1 MKTLLLIAIFSL
13 TDVCFA
19 AAGDIDDFFVSFLKG
34 EQTVFESNKKVSRRE
49 IQRMRVEIWTA
60 WREAVNENEEFKLA
74 KMDKDTVV
82 SAGKWKLP
90 PELENNA
97 VMNFTLFNK
106 GKKPLT
112 GYPLFLYLHGSGP
125 KEKEYARGLE
135 LTKGFNDAPSVY
147 FVPQIPNEGGY
158 YRWWQRAKIYAWER
172 LLRLAMVSGDYN
184 PDKIYIVGISE
195 GAYGTQRLTS
205 YFADYLAGG
214 GAMAGGEPLKNAPA
228 VNCAN
233 TAFSL
238 ITGSYD
244 AGFYRNTLTG
254 YTAEAFDELAQG
266 KDSMYMHRIELIPGK
281 GHSID
286 YSTTT
291 PWLSQFTR
299 DPYPKYVS
307 WENFPVDGCYR
318 KGFHNL
324 M

>member
-34 EQTVFESNKKVSRRE
+34 EQTVFESNKRRE

-214 GAMAGGEPLKNAPA
+214 GAMAGGELRQYGFLAHNGVIRRRILPQHAHRVHGRGFRRTGTGKRQHVHAPHRTDSRERAQHRLLYHYA
-228 VNCAN
+228 V
-233 TAFSL
+233 AFTVHPRPVSEIRKL
-238 ITGSYD
+238 GKFP
-244 AGFYRNTLTG
+244 GRRL
-254 YTAEAFDELAQG
+254 LPQG
-266 KDSMYMHRIELIPGK
+266 IP
-281 GHSID
+281 
-286 YSTTT
+286 
-291 PWLSQFTR
+291 
-299 DPYPKYVS
+299 
-307 WENFPVDGCYR
+307 
-318 KGFHNL
+318 
-324 M
+324 

>member
-112 GYPLFLYLHGSGP
+112 G
-125 KEKEYARGLE
+125 
-135 LTKGFNDAPSVY
+135 
-147 FVPQIPNEGGY
+147 
-158 YRWWQRAKIYAWER
+158 
-172 LLRLAMVSGDYN
+172 
-184 PDKIYIVGISE
+184 
-195 GAYGTQRLTS
+195 
-205 YFADYLAGG
+205 
-214 GAMAGGEPLKNAPA
+214 
-228 VNCAN
+228 
-233 TAFSL
+233 
-238 ITGSYD
+238 
-244 AGFYRNTLTG
+244 
-254 YTAEAFDELAQG
+254 
-266 KDSMYMHRIELIPGK
+266 
-281 GHSID
+281 
-286 YSTTT
+286 
-291 PWLSQFTR
+291 
-299 DPYPKYVS
+299 
-307 WENFPVDGCYR
+307 
-318 KGFHNL
+318 
-324 M
+324 

>member
-184 PDKIYIVGISE
+184 PDKLYIVAISE
-195 GAYGTQRLTS
+195 
-205 YFADYLAGG
+205 
-214 GAMAGGEPLKNAPA
+214 
-228 VNCAN
+228 
-233 TAFSL
+233 
-238 ITGSYD
+238 
-244 AGFYRNTLTG
+244 
-254 YTAEAFDELAQG
+254 
-266 KDSMYMHRIELIPGK
+266 
-281 GHSID
+281 
-286 YSTTT
+286 
-291 PWLSQFTR
+291 
-299 DPYPKYVS
+299 
-307 WENFPVDGCYR
+307 
-318 KGFHNL
+318 
-324 M
+324 

>member
-147 FVPQIPNEGGY
+147 FVPQ
-158 YRWWQRAKIYAWER
+158 YRTKEAI
-172 LLRLAMVSGDYN
+172 
-184 PDKIYIVGISE
+184 
-195 GAYGTQRLTS
+195 T
-205 YFADYLAGG
+205 AGG
-214 GAMAGGEPLKNAPA
+214 SAPRF
-228 VNCAN
+228 
-233 TAFSL
+233 TH
-238 ITGSYD
+238 
-244 AGFYRNTLTG
+244 
-254 YTAEAFDELAQG
+254 G
-266 KDSMYMHRIELIPGK
+266 KDSCAWPWCRATITPTK
-281 GHSID
+281 SI
-286 YSTTT
+286 S
-291 PWLSQFTR
+291 
-299 DPYPKYVS
+299 
-307 WENFPVDGCYR
+307 
-318 KGFHNL
+318 
-324 M
+324 

>member
-60 WREAVNENEEFKLA
+60 WRKAVNENEEFKLA

-125 KEKEYARGLE
+125 KEKEYARGWNSQKASTTRRRFISYRKYR
-135 LTKGFNDAPSVY
+135 TKEA
-147 FVPQIPNEGGY
+147 I
-158 YRWWQRAKIYAWER
+158 
-172 LLRLAMVSGDYN
+172 
-184 PDKIYIVGISE
+184 
-195 GAYGTQRLTS
+195 T
-205 YFADYLAGG
+205 AGG
-214 GAMAGGEPLKNAPA
+214 SAPRF
-228 VNCAN
+228 
-233 TAFSL
+233 TH
-238 ITGSYD
+238 
-244 AGFYRNTLTG
+244 
-254 YTAEAFDELAQG
+254 G
-266 KDSMYMHRIELIPGK
+266 KDSCAWPWCRETITPTK
-281 GHSID
+281 SI
-286 YSTTT
+286 S
-291 PWLSQFTR
+291 
-299 DPYPKYVS
+299 
-307 WENFPVDGCYR
+307 
-318 KGFHNL
+318 
-324 M
+324 